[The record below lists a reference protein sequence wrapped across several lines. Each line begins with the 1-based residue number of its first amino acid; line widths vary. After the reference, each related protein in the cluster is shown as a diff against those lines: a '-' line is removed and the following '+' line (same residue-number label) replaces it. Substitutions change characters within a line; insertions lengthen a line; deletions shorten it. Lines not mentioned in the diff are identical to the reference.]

1 MFVLFNAGSSSNRL
15 ALRLNC
21 VSLHVC
27 LSAAFN
33 PAHFVPDVPGRQMT
47 PAGADKNEHVL
58 KEECEGNK

>member
-1 MFVLFNAGSSSNRL
+1 MFVLFNSSNRL
-15 ALRLNC
+15 GLSRNC
-21 VSLHVC
+21 VWPHVR

-33 PAHFVPDVPGRQMT
+33 PAHFVPDVPGRRVT